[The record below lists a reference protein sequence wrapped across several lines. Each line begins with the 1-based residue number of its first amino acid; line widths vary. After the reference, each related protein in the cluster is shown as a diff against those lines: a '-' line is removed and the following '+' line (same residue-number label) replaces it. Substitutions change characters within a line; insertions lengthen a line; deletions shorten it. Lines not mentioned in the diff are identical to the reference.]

1 MSNGTR
7 DFIKRFALQNLNY
20 YIGSLMDSNCRKTAS
35 TPQDIADCKAVR
47 SSSIHVAEDPD
58 GFFDNSVRI
67 AFETS
72 GKEGWF
78 GNYGSRKLSILFGQD
93 GSFVK
98 AELQNKHSFLLPN
111 GGNIG
116 VGCTAGVIRDIPTGD
131 AASLDA
137 GGNPDGGSETSDV
150 AQPQSDASSDVC
162 EEDGL
167 CMADISEV
175 ADDVPDVED
184 ASTDS
189 GLDLAGDVTDTDGM
203 ELPPDMS
210 IDDASDA
217 EDAIQDAAAD
227 LSEDAT
233 AADGTE
239 LPPDISVDDT
249 VQDAGVDLADDV
261 TAADGV
267 QLPPDDA
274 SVDATIQDAAAD
286 VENDTSVICQYQWQ
300 CPDTSDASLPEDATM
315 SVADAGASTP
325 VYSQLC
331 GGVGGALSMAAPV
344 NSAIVACTNNTINAL
359 MSGGNSCV
367 AECAFFDSIGIT
379 LSADPTDLDLLA
391 PTFFD
396 QNWNPKPEVV
406 LTLKAPIM
414 SDGITPAFPDAMGK
428 SYKFTYNFAQSFAS
442 GINVWNAKDKDAS
455 GNPMVGKITLEYQW
469 ANIITKNPGALDITF
484 EGPTISGKAQYHYP
498 CSTLV
503 DEQGAPNAIVQCTE
517 VK

>member
-7 DFIKRFALQNLNY
+7 DFIKRFALQNLNF
-20 YIGSLMDSNCRKTAS
+20 YIGSLMDSNCRKTES

-67 AFETS
+67 AFETA

-78 GNYGSRKLSILFGQD
+78 GNYGSRQMSILFGQD

-98 AELQNKHSFLLPN
+98 AELQNSHSFLLPN

-131 AASLDA
+131 TASLDA

-150 AQPQSDASSDVC
+150 TQPQSDASSDVC
-162 EEDGL
+162 EADGP
-167 CMADISEV
+167 CMADISDV

-189 GLDLAGDVTDTDGM
+189 GLDLAGDVTDTDGL

-210 IDDASDA
+210 TNDASDA
-217 EDAIQDAAAD
+217 EDALQDAASD

-239 LPPDISVDDT
+239 LPPDMSVEVT
-249 VQDAGVDLADDV
+249 ILDAGADLADDA

-267 QLPPDDA
+267 LPPEDA
-274 SVDATIQDAAAD
+274 SVDAAIQDAGAD
-286 VENDTSVICQYQWQ
+286 VADDVATPICQNF
-300 CPDTSDASLPEDATM
+300 CDAGISETIADASSDVDLPADVTPAVVTSNLCGPITAPAN
-315 SVADAGASTP
+315 SVA
-325 VYSQLC
+325 
-331 GGVGGALSMAAPV
+331 
-344 NSAIVACTNNTINAL
+344 VACTNGPINVMLQGAA
-359 MSGGNSCV
+359 SCV
-367 AECAFFDSIGIT
+367 AECAFFDKTEIT
-379 LSADPTDLDLLA
+379 ISADPNA
-391 PTFFD
+391 ANKFYKTFGDIQFGFFVPYEKIT
-396 QNWNPKPEVV
+396 W
-406 LTLKAPIM
+406 TSFAPIL
-414 SDGITPAFPDAMGK
+414 SDNSPVALPSFMGSAYVYVFNKEKYDNTGTYVWETQDENGKFKKTDYLQLIYQPKDEFFNTTPEFLEQSHITSTGGLM
-428 SYKFTYNFAQSFAS
+428 TYR
-442 GINVWNAKDKDAS
+442 
-455 GNPMVGKITLEYQW
+455 
-469 ANIITKNPGALDITF
+469 
-484 EGPTISGKAQYHYP
+484 YP
-498 CSTLV
+498 CDTLLNP
-503 DEQGAPNAIVQCTE
+503 QVQCTE